1 MLCYNIYM
9 MLRQR
14 PWIKKEGE
22 IGERKGEREKERLRV
37 ASFLY
42 FYWAVIGVL
51 RFIRKL

>member
-1 MLCYNIYM
+1 M

-14 PWIKKEGE
+14 PWIRKR
-22 IGERKGEREKERLRV
+22 ERKREREKERLRV

-51 RFIRKL
+51 RFIRNTAPSMILS

>member
-1 MLCYNIYM
+1 M

-14 PWIKKEGE
+14 PWIKKKR
-22 IGERKGEREKERLRV
+22 ERKREREKERLRV

-42 FYWAVIGVL
+42 FYWTVIGVL